1 MYAAYAEKAT
11 DNENKAILENLWYQS
26 WVISEYWLAV
36 AENHENRAA
45 VYGSA
50 YENHLQLAAELDNAS
65 GNRSTGAL
73 IFNVAAMLAECAVLI
88 KRKELLYVFLPIFA
102 IGAYYLIVS
111 LF

>member
-45 VYGSA
+45 V
-50 YENHLQLAAELDNAS
+50 
-65 GNRSTGAL
+65 
-73 IFNVAAMLAECAVLI
+73 
-88 KRKELLYVFLPIFA
+88 
-102 IGAYYLIVS
+102 
-111 LF
+111 